1 VDVGKVGRGRWGRTI
16 EAITATFFVA
26 IILTLPFFL
35 TTPSRES
42 FCSAPLAVTTVD
54 GRTVA
59 LQDQGAPGRDG
70 CELPR
75 VGTKTFDVLGL
86 DCRVRTDR
94 NVVIASTTPNRSD
107 GTCGQPG
114 PFDVKPG

>member
-1 VDVGKVGRGRWGRTI
+1 MDVAKVARVRWRRTF
-16 EAITATFFVA
+16 EAITASFFVA

-35 TTPSRES
+35 AAPTRES
-42 FCSAPLAVTTVD
+42 FCSEPLVVTRVD
-54 GRTVA
+54 GHPVA

-75 VGTKTFDVLGL
+75 VGTKEFDVLGL

-94 NVVIASTTPNRSD
+94 NVVVASTTPNRED
-107 GTCGQPG
+107 GTCGQPD
-114 PFDVKPG
+114 PFAAQLG

>member
-1 VDVGKVGRGRWGRTI
+1 MDVGKVGRDRRGRTI
-16 EAITATFFVA
+16 EAIAASFFVA

-35 TTPSRES
+35 TTPRRES

-54 GRTVA
+54 GHRVA

-75 VGTKTFDVLGL
+75 IGTKDFDVLGL
-86 DCRVRTDR
+86 DCRVRTNK
-94 NVVIASTTPNRSD
+94 NVVVASTTPNRSD

-114 PFDVKPG
+114 PFDAQPG